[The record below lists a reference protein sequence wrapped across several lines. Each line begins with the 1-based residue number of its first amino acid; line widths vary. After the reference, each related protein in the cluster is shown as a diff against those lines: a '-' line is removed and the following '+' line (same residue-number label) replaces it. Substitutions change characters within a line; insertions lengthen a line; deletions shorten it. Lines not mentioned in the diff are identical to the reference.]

1 MDGLNEQT
9 EPAMTV
15 SVRPW
20 ARGTVVAPEGELDLD
35 TAELLRDALERQLR
49 GRWPHILV
57 DCAGLRFCDSTG
69 LRVILRARTA
79 AQAAGGGLDLVAP
92 RPALLRLLA
101 LTGTEEVFP
110 VYASVAEAEA
120 EGAIEPPGPSD
131 RRNRR

>member
-1 MDGLNEQT
+1 MDARNEQT

-20 ARGTVVAPEGELDLD
+20 AHGAVVAPEGELDLD
-35 TAELLRDALERQLR
+35 TAGLLRDALERQVR
-49 GRWPHILV
+49 SRRPYILV

-69 LRVILRARTA
+69 LSVILRARTA

-101 LTGTEEVFP
+101 LTGTEEVFQ
-110 VYASVAEAEA
+110 VHASVAQAEA
-120 EGAIEPPGPSD
+120 TTPD
-131 RRNRR
+131 RA